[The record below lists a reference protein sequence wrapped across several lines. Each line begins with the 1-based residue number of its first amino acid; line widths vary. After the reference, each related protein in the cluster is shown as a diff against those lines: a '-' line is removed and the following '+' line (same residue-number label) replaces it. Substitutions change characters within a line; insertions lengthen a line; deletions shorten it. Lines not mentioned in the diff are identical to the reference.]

1 LQKAEKYQTE
11 LTQAE
16 ESMSNPEED
25 EQANKAKIQ
34 ELVKEAQEQADLRQE
49 LHKELKE
56 GTVPL
61 KQIERQL
68 AQLNKQQKAAAKQL
82 KAARQRLQEARDQII
97 ANADSAESEE
107 ARRTALLKQTEEEL
121 GAARAN
127 VDELKQ
133 RQTNMLRKYEEIE
146 PHVQDATS
154 KINGIK
160 SQLSS
165 ISNTLRTLSSSTGD
179 SLAILGPR
187 VSKVAQLVSIL
198 C

>member
-1 LQKAEKYQTE
+1 
-11 LTQAE
+11 
-16 ESMSNPEED
+16 MSNPEED

>member
-49 LHKELKE
+49 LHEELKE

-68 AQLNKQQKAAAKQL
+68 AQLNKQNYC
-82 KAARQRLQEARDQII
+82 E
-97 ANADSAESEE
+97 
-107 ARRTALLKQTEEEL
+107 
-121 GAARAN
+121 
-127 VDELKQ
+127 
-133 RQTNMLRKYEEIE
+133 
-146 PHVQDATS
+146 
-154 KINGIK
+154 
-160 SQLSS
+160 
-165 ISNTLRTLSSSTGD
+165 
-179 SLAILGPR
+179 
-187 VSKVAQLVSIL
+187 
-198 C
+198 